1 MCQFPTFINVM
12 VSKGRAHERWWGR
25 GSYERDSRGSL
36 SLPPCEDSVRRRLPA
51 SQEENPHQ
59 TLNLPAPW
67 TWTSQP
73 LELWEINVC
82 CVSHSVYQ
90 SMVFLLWQL
99 EQTETKHYQGIY
111 GTEKWL
117 HLQFLREDVGSES
130 NLQETL
136 NFVGHK
142 LREWGRRLAPLPS
155 ITRQHVRNASVGA
168 IQICSWERSFQAIK
182 TTSGVHESPNSIIN
196 EKGSARR
203 VKESWPAFGSLRGE
217 T

>member
-1 MCQFPTFINVM
+1 MESGLLWERLQRQPIPSAMWGLSEKKAACKP
-12 VSKGRAHERWWGR
+12 GREP
-25 GSYERDSRGSL
+25 SPDSESAG
-36 SLPPCEDSVRRRLPA
+36 
-51 SQEENPHQ
+51 
-59 TLNLPAPW
+59 TLNLDISA
-67 TWTSQP
+67 SRAV
-73 LELWEINVC
+73 EINVC

-142 LREWGRRLAPLPS
+142 LRERGRRLAPLPS

-168 IQICSWERSFQAIK
+168 ILICSWERSFQAIK